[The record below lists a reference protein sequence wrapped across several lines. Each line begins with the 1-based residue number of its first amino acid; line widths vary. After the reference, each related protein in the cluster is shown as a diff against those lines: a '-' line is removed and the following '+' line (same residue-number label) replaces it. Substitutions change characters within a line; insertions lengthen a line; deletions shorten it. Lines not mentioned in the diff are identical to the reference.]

1 MEEDGMTKREDM
13 DPFFVRKRKDK
24 EAEWT
29 KILQTTYPYRMN
41 DKVDHEIATNKDDLI
56 PLL

>member
-1 MEEDGMTKREDM
+1 MTKREDM